1 MRGAV
6 VALSAASAVAV
17 ALAWM
22 ADGARGREGF
32 YPPGSVHDTSPE
44 GLSLARAY
52 LRAKGAT
59 VDVLARPLGVAPPAD
74 RAIVFRVQPQRPLDG
89 PKGLVT
95 TAREE
100 EWVRRGG
107 RLVIADDSG
116 WGGLAV
122 REAAGPAVSV
132 FPGWPDFTPPVAAVF
147 THAPGGAHALALV
160 ADAPTLVRVP
170 LGKGEVILL
179 ASPSALQNRGLAAS
193 GNLALLH
200 RLAAGRQPV
209 AFDEEAHGLGHS
221 LGVLDVLLEHHLGPA
236 LVLAILA
243 GAAGAARSR
252 IRFGPAE
259 PEAEDTRSDAVDL
272 VASLAR
278 LYARAITRGEALRL
292 YREAYAQ
299 AVHQAT
305 GLSGRPLQER
315 VRARLAS
322 APPAAPTA
330 AAEEPSGGQFAAHLH
345 ALNQAFSA
353 LRGRR
358 ARGPRGAPRGAPR
371 PPAQEIHR

>member
-6 VALSAASAVAV
+6 VALGAASAVAV
-17 ALAWM
+17 ALFWM
-22 ADGARGREGF
+22 ADGARGREGV
-32 YPPGSVHDTSPE
+32 YPPGSVHDASPE

-52 LRAKGAT
+52 LRAKGAK

-74 RAIVFRVQPQRPLDG
+74 RAVVFRVQPQRPLGG

-95 TAREE
+95 LAREE
-100 EWVRRGG
+100 DWVRRGG
-107 RLVIADDSG
+107 RLVIASDSG

-122 REAAGPAVSV
+122 RTTDGPAASV

-147 THAPGGAHALALV
+147 TRAPDGGHALALIGDV
-160 ADAPTLVRVP
+160 PTLVRIP
-170 LGKGEVILL
+170 LGEGELILL
-179 ASPSALQNRGLAAS
+179 ASPSALLNRGLAKG
-193 GNLALLH
+193 GNLALLQ

-209 AFDEEAHGLGHS
+209 AFDEETHGLGHS
-221 LGVLDVLLEHHLGPA
+221 LGVLDVLLEHGLGPA
-236 LVLAILA
+236 LVLAVLA
-243 GAAGAARSR
+243 GAAGAARAR
-252 IRFGPAE
+252 MRLGPAE

-272 VASLAR
+272 VASLAH

-305 GLSGRPLQER
+305 GLSGRPLQHR
-315 VRARLAS
+315 VRAGLAS
-322 APPAAPTA
+322 VPPATPTA
-330 AAEEPSGGQFAAHLH
+330 AAAEPSGGQFAAHVR
-345 ALNQAFSA
+345 ALNQAFAA

-358 ARGPRGAPRGAPR
+358 AKGPRHLGVAS
-371 PPAQEIHR
+371 PPPSAQEIHR